1 MKPTA
6 RHQYFLRGIRVSL
19 SGTKQKFNIF
29 NLHQLFNK
37 LIDFLRY
44 YKFKNEQNMKCS
56 VCLHL
61 AILLCFGL
69 TASAQKNDLPG
80 NINNGTFNPSTLLWY
95 SEPAKKWED
104 ALPVGNGRLGAMVFG
119 NNAEERIQLNE
130 ETYWS
135 GGPYST
141 VVKGGYKVLP
151 EIQKLVFEE
160 KYLAAHNLFGRNLMG
175 YPVEQMK
182 YQCLA
187 NLHLFFKNQESI
199 SRYKRWLDLESGI
212 SGVSYMANGITYQ
225 REVFASAPDQVIIVR
240 ITADKP
246 GSISF
251 TANLRGERN
260 QTHSNYATDYFKM
273 DPYGNDGLIL
283 TGKSADYMG
292 VEGKI
297 KYDARIKA
305 VIEGGTIKTD
315 DVNLVIEN
323 ANAVTIY
330 FAAATNFVN
339 YKDVSADQHQRV
351 NDYFKAIENKNY
363 KTILD
368 SAMADYKKYFS
379 RVSLQL
385 PNTANSFLPTPERV
399 KKIQTESDPS
409 MAALSYQFGRYLMI
423 GSSRPGT
430 EPANLQGI
438 WNDNMNPAWDSKY
451 TTNINT
457 QMNYWPVES
466 GNLSECAEPLVRLI
480 KEITDQGTQVA
491 REHYGAK
498 GWVLHQNTDIWR
510 VAAPMDGP
518 TWGTF
523 TVGGAWLCTHLW
535 EHYQYTMDNNF
546 LKETYPLIEGS
557 VQFFMDF
564 LVPHPNGKWL
574 VTNPSTSPENF
585 PDGGGNKPYFDE
597 VTAGFRE
604 GTTICAGSSIDM
616 QILYDLFGYYIEA
629 SKVLGKEGT
638 FIQQVKSAREKLVPP
653 QIGKDGSLQEWAD
666 DWKSLEK
673 NHRHF
678 SHMYGLYPG
687 KVLYEKRTPALMEA
701 CKKVLEE
708 RGDGATG
715 WSRAWKMALWA
726 RLGDGNRANKIYKG
740 YLKEQCTV
748 SLFALCGKAM
758 QVDGSFGVTAAV
770 TEMLMQSHDGF
781 IKLLPAL
788 PDEWR
793 DGEFKGLCA
802 RGGFELDF
810 IWKNKMVKK
819 LSILSKAGTDC
830 NIEFKPGMKLSR
842 NGKKIAFKK
851 LANSIIEFKTIPGVV
866 YQVDYTPDHL

>member
-1 MKPTA
+1 MMYVKLSLPVIFFFT
-6 RHQYFLRGIRVSL
+6 FLTVPAQQPNIAP
-19 SGTKQKFNIF
+19 GTG
-29 NLHQLFNK
+29 
-37 LIDFLRY
+37 
-44 YKFKNEQNMKCS
+44 
-56 VCLHL
+56 
-61 AILLCFGL
+61 A
-69 TASAQKNDLPG
+69 T
-80 NINNGTFNPSTLLWY
+80 TFDPSTLLWY
-95 SEPAKKWED
+95 TEPAKKWEE

-119 NNAEERIQLNE
+119 KNGEERIQLNE

-182 YQCLA
+182 YQCLG
-187 NLHLFFKNQESI
+187 NLHLFFKNQDSVTA
-199 SRYKRWLDLESGI
+199 YKRWLNLEDGI
-212 SGVSYMANGITYQ
+212 SGVTYSANGVTYQ
-225 REVFASAPDQVIIVR
+225 REVFASAPDQVIVVR

-260 QTHSNYATDYFKM
+260 QAHSNYATDYFRM
-273 DPYGNDGLIL
+273 DAYGNDGLAL

-292 VEGKI
+292 VEGKLR
-297 KYDARIKA
+297 YEARIKA
-305 VIEGGTIKTD
+305 VPEGGTVKTAGVD
-315 DVNLVIEN
+315 LMIEN
-323 ANAVTIY
+323 ANAVTLY
-330 FAAATNFVN
+330 FAAATNFIN
-339 YKDVSADQHQRV
+339 YKDVSGNQHQRV
-351 NDYFKAIENKNY
+351 DDYFKGIKD
-363 KTILD
+363 KTYQRI
-368 SAMADYKKYFS
+368 AAAAVADHKKYFS

-385 PNTANSFLPTPERV
+385 PNTTNSFLPTPERV
-399 KKIQTESDPS
+399 KKIQTEADPS

-438 WNDNMNPAWDSKY
+438 WNDNMNPMWDSKY

-457 QMNYWPVES
+457 EMNYWPVES
-466 GNLSECAEPLVRLI
+466 GNLSEFAEPLVRMIREL
-480 KEITDQGTQVA
+480 TDQGTQVA
-491 REHYGAK
+491 KEHYGAR
-498 GWVLHQNTDIWR
+498 GWVFHQNTDIWR

-535 EHYQYTMDNNF
+535 EHYQYTMDKDF
-546 LKETYPLIEGS
+546 LNSTFPLLEGS

-597 VTAGFRE
+597 VTAGFSE

-616 QILYDLFGYYIEA
+616 QILYDLFGYYTEA
-629 SKVLGKEGT
+629 AAILGKNDS
-638 FIQQVKSAREKLVPP
+638 FVQSVRAAREKLVPP
-653 QIGKDGSLQEWAD
+653 QIGRDGSLQEWAD

-687 KVLYEKRTPALMEA
+687 KVLYTKRTPALIDA
-701 CKKVLEE
+701 YKKVLEE
-708 RGDGATG
+708 RGDASTG
-715 WSRAWKMALWA
+715 FSRAWKMALWA
-726 RLGDGNRANKIYKG
+726 RMNDGNRANRIYKG
-740 YLKEQCTV
+740 YLKDQSCT
-748 SLFALCGKAM
+748 SLFALCGRAL
-758 QVDGSFGVTAAV
+758 QVDGSLGVTAAV
-770 TEMLMQSHDGF
+770 TEMLMQSHDGC

-788 PDEWR
+788 PDEWSE
-793 DGEFKGLCA
+793 GVFKGVCA
-802 RGGFELDF
+802 RGAFELDF
-810 IWKNKMVKK
+810 AWKNKTITR
-819 LSILSKAGTDC
+819 LSILSKAGEVCT
-830 NIEFKPGMKLSR
+830 IEWRPGLTISS
-842 NGKKIAFKK
+842 NGKHVVFKK
-851 LANSIIEFKTIPGVV
+851 LSNGLAAFTTVKGAV
-866 YQVDYTPDHL
+866 YQVQ

>member
-1 MKPTA
+1 MK
-6 RHQYFLRGIRVSL
+6 YCKCLFLIIELFLASSLGAQQTGIPA
-19 SGTKQKFNIF
+19 K
-29 NLHQLFNK
+29 
-37 LIDFLRY
+37 
-44 YKFKNEQNMKCS
+44 
-56 VCLHL
+56 
-61 AILLCFGL
+61 
-69 TASAQKNDLPG
+69 
-80 NINNGTFNPSTLLWY
+80 INAKAFNPGSLLWY
-95 SEPAKKWED
+95 SLPAKIWEE

-119 NNAEERIQLNE
+119 KKGEERIQLNE

-141 VVKGGYKVLP
+141 VVKDGYKVLP

-187 NLHLFFKNQESI
+187 NLHLFFKNQDSVTG
-199 SRYKRWLDLESGI
+199 YKRWLDLESGI
-212 SGVSYMANGITYQ
+212 AGVSYLANGITYE
-225 REVFASAPDQVIIVR
+225 RTVFASAPDQVIVVR

-246 GSISF
+246 CSISF

-273 DPYGNDGLIL
+273 DPYGDDGLIL

-305 VIEGGTIKTD
+305 VTDGGTIKTD

-363 KTILD
+363 NTVLD
-368 SAMADYKKYFS
+368 TAVADYKKYFS

-399 KKIQTESDPS
+399 KKIQTEPDPS

-535 EHYQYTMDNNF
+535 EHYQYTMDKNF

-629 SKVLGKEGT
+629 AKVLGKEGA

-687 KVLYEKRTPALMEA
+687 KVLYEKRTPALIEA
-701 CKKVLEE
+701 YKKVLEE

-770 TEMLMQSHDGF
+770 TEMLMQSQDGF

-788 PDEWR
+788 PDEWNE
-793 DGEFKGLCA
+793 GAFKGLCA

-810 IWKNKMVKK
+810 VWKNKTVTQLK
-819 LSILSKAGTDC
+819 IVSKAGERC
-830 NIEFKPGMKLSR
+830 RIEFKPGMKISN
-842 NGKKIAFKK
+842 NGKKVVFNK
-851 LANSIIEFKTIPGVV
+851 LANGLIEFNTVKGAV
-866 YQVDYTPDHL
+866 YLVN

>member
-1 MKPTA
+1 MMKI
-6 RHQYFLRGIRVSL
+6 YKIFSL
-19 SGTKQKFNIF
+19 AFALLTTQILFAQQKDI
-29 NLHQLFNK
+29 
-37 LIDFLRY
+37 
-44 YKFKNEQNMKCS
+44 
-56 VCLHL
+56 
-61 AILLCFGL
+61 
-69 TASAQKNDLPG
+69 PG
-80 NINNGTFNPSTLLWY
+80 MINSQSFNPATLLWHT
-95 SEPAKKWED
+95 SPAKKWDD

-119 NNAEERIQLNE
+119 KNGEERIQLNE

-160 KYLAAHNLFGRNLMG
+160 KYLAAHNLFGRNTMG

-187 NLHLFFKNQESI
+187 NLHLFFKNQDSVTD
-199 SRYKRWLDLESGI
+199 YKRWLDLENGI
-212 SGVSYMANGITYQ
+212 SGVSYTADGISYQ
-225 REVFASAPDQVIIVR
+225 REVFASAIDQMIVVR

-260 QTHSNYATDYFKM
+260 QVHSNYATDYFRM

-292 VEGKI
+292 VEGKMR
-297 KYDARIKA
+297 YEARLKA
-305 VIEGGTIKTD
+305 IPDGGTMKTD
-315 DVNLVIEN
+315 DVNLIIEN
-323 ANAVTIY
+323 ANSVTLY

-351 NDYFKAIENKNY
+351 NNYFKAIENKNY
-363 KTILD
+363 NTIFT
-368 SAMADYKKYFS
+368 AAVADHKKYFT

-385 PNTANSFLPTPERV
+385 SNTPNSFLPTTERV
-399 KKIQTESDPS
+399 KKIQTEPDPS

-438 WNDNMNPAWDSKY
+438 WNDNMNPSWDSKY

-457 QMNYWPVES
+457 EMNYWPVES
-466 GNLSECAEPLVRLI
+466 GNLSECAEPLVRMI
-480 KEITDQGTQVA
+480 KELTDQGTQVA
-491 REHYGAK
+491 REHYGAR
-498 GWVLHQNTDIWR
+498 GWVFHQNTDIWR

-523 TVGGAWLCTHLW
+523 TVGGAWLCTHIW
-535 EHYQYTMDNNF
+535 EHYQYTMDKDF

-557 VQFFMDF
+557 VQFFIDF

-604 GTTICAGSSIDM
+604 GTSICAGSSIDM

-629 SKVLGKEGT
+629 AKVLGKDDALV
-638 FIQQVKSAREKLVPP
+638 QQVKLAREKLVPP

-673 NHRHF
+673 NHRHY

-687 KVLYEKRTPALMEA
+687 KVLYEKRTPALIESY
-701 CKKVLEE
+701 KKVLNE
-708 RGDGATG
+708 RGDASTG

-726 RLGDGNRANKIYKG
+726 RLNDGNRANKIYKG
-740 YLKEQCTV
+740 YLKEQCTA
-748 SLFALCGKAM
+748 SFFALCGRSL

-788 PDEWR
+788 PDEWSE
-793 DGEFKGLCA
+793 GEFKGLVA

-810 IWKNKMVKK
+810 AWKNKMVTQLK
-819 LSILSKAGTDC
+819 ILSKAGEVC
-830 NIEFKPGMKLSR
+830 KIEFKPGMKISS
-842 NGKKIAFKK
+842 NGKPVAFKK
-851 LANSIIEFKTIPGVV
+851 LPDNKIEFKTVKSAV
-866 YQVDYTPDHL
+866 YLIN

>member
-1 MKPTA
+1 MKRNTGLLLLLLA
-6 RHQYFLRGIRVSL
+6 
-19 SGTKQKFNIF
+19 
-29 NLHQLFNK
+29 LF
-37 LIDFLRY
+37 
-44 YKFKNEQNMKCS
+44 
-56 VCLHL
+56 
-61 AILLCFGL
+61 ATGL
-69 TASAQKNDLPG
+69 TAQQLNTVEK
-80 NINNGTFNPSTLLWY
+80 INTAGFDPAVLLWY
-95 SEPAKKWED
+95 NEPATKWDE

-119 NNAEERIQLNE
+119 KNGEERIQLNE

-141 VVKGGYKVLP
+141 VVKGGHQVLP

-160 KYLAAHNLFGRNLMG
+160 KYLAAHNLFGRNTMG

-187 NLHLFFKNQESI
+187 NLHLFFANQDSATN
-199 SRYKRWLDLESGI
+199 YKRWLDLETGI
-212 SGVSYMANGITYQ
+212 SGVSYFSNGITYQ
-225 REVFASAPDQVIIVR
+225 REVFASAPDQVIVVR
-240 ITADKP
+240 MTADKP

-251 TANLRGERN
+251 KANLRGERN

-273 DPYGNDGLIL
+273 DSYGTDGLVL

-292 VEGKI
+292 VEGKMR
-297 KYDARIKA
+297 YEARIKA
-305 VIEGGTIKTD
+305 VPDGGSMRTD
-315 DVNLVIEN
+315 GVDLVIEN
-323 ANAVTIY
+323 ANAVTLY

-339 YKDVSADQHQRV
+339 YKDVRADQHQRV
-351 NDYFKAIENKNY
+351 DYYFKGIENK
-363 KTILD
+363 KQ
-368 SAMADYKKYFS
+368 SAIFENAVADYQQYFN
-379 RVSLQL
+379 RVSLQMS
-385 PNTANSFLPTPERV
+385 NTKNSFLPTPERV

-430 EPANLQGI
+430 QPANLQGI
-438 WNDNMNPAWDSKY
+438 WNDDMNPSWDSKY

-466 GNLSECAEPLVRLI
+466 GNLSECALPLFQMI
-480 KEITDQGTQVA
+480 KELTDQGTQVA
-491 REHYGAK
+491 REHYGAR
-498 GWVLHQNTDIWR
+498 GWVFHQNTDLWR

-535 EHYQYTMDNNF
+535 EHYQYTMDQDF
-546 LKETYPLIEGS
+546 LKDAFPLMEGS

-597 VTAGFRE
+597 VTAGFRP

-616 QILYDLFGYYIEA
+616 QILYDLFGYYMKA
-629 SKVLGKEGT
+629 AQVLGKKDV
-638 FIQQVKSAREKLVPP
+638 FVQQVEEAREKLVPP
-653 QIGKDGSLQEWAD
+653 QIGRDGSLQEWAD
-666 DWKSLEK
+666 DWRSLEK

-701 CKKVLEE
+701 YKKVLEE
-708 RGDGATG
+708 RGDASTG
-715 WSRAWKMALWA
+715 FSRAWKMALWA
-726 RLGDGNRANKIYKG
+726 RLNDGNRANKIYKG
-740 YLKEQCTV
+740 YLKEQSCT
-748 SLFALCGKAM
+748 SMFALCGRSL
-758 QVDGSFGVTAAV
+758 QVDGSFGVSAAV

-788 PDEWR
+788 PDEWSS
-793 DGEFKGLCA
+793 GEFKGLIA
-802 RGGFELDF
+802 RGAFELDF
-810 IWKNKMVKK
+810 AWENKTVTQLK
-819 LSILSKAGTDC
+819 IRSKAGEVC
-830 NIEFKPGMKLSR
+830 RIEFKQGMKISS
-842 NGKKIAFKK
+842 NGKKISFNK
-851 LANSIIEFKTIPGVV
+851 LANGLIEFNTVKGAV
-866 YQVDYTPDHL
+866 YLVN

>member
-1 MKPTA
+1 MN
-6 RHQYFLRGIRVSL
+6 F
-19 SGTKQKFNIF
+19 
-29 NLHQLFNK
+29 
-37 LIDFLRY
+37 
-44 YKFKNEQNMKCS
+44 YKFSISIVLLLS
-56 VCLHL
+56 VF
-61 AILLCFGL
+61 ILQ
-69 TASAQKNDLPG
+69 AQQTNIPV
-80 NINNGTFNPSTLLWY
+80 NINALSFNPATLLWY
-95 SEPAKKWED
+95 AAPAKKWDE

-119 NNAEERIQLNE
+119 KNGEERIQLNE

-151 EIQKLVFEE
+151 EIQKKVFEE

-187 NLHLFFKNQESI
+187 NLHLFFKNQDSVTD
-199 SRYKRWLDLESGI
+199 YKRWLDLENGI
-212 SGVSYMANGITYQ
+212 SGVSYTADGITYQ
-225 REVFASAPDQVIIVR
+225 REVFASAPDQVIVVR

-260 QTHSNYATDYFKM
+260 QVHSNYATDYFKM

-292 VEGKI
+292 VEGKLR
-297 KYDARIKA
+297 YEARIKA
-305 VIEGGTIKTD
+305 VPDGGSMKTD
-315 DVNLVIEN
+315 DVNLIIEN
-323 ANAVTIY
+323 ANSVTLY

-351 NDYFKAIENKNY
+351 TNYFKAVENKNY
-363 KTILD
+363 NTILT
-368 SAMADYKKYFS
+368 AAIADYKKYFD

-385 PNTANSFLPTPERV
+385 PNTKNSFLPTPERV
-399 KKIQTESDPS
+399 KKIQTEPDPS

-457 QMNYWPVES
+457 EMNYWPVES
-466 GNLSECAEPLVRLI
+466 GNLSECAEPLVRMI
-480 KEITDQGTQVA
+480 KELTDQGTQVA
-491 REHYGAK
+491 REHYGAR
-498 GWVLHQNTDIWR
+498 GWVFHQNTDLWR

-523 TVGGAWLCTHLW
+523 TVGGAWLCTHIW
-535 EHYQYTMDNNF
+535 EHYQYTRDNDF

-629 SKVLGKEGT
+629 AKVLGKDDA
-638 FIQQVKSAREKLVPP
+638 FVQQVKTAREKLVPP

-687 KVLYEKRTPALMEA
+687 KVLYEKRTPALIESY
-701 CKKVLEE
+701 KKVLEE
-708 RGDGATG
+708 RGDASTG
-715 WSRAWKMALWA
+715 FSRAWKMALWA
-726 RLGDGNRANKIYKG
+726 RLADGNRANKIYKG
-740 YLKEQCTV
+740 YLKEQCTA
-748 SLFALCGKAM
+748 SLFALCGKSL

-770 TEMLMQSHDGF
+770 TEMLMQSQDGF

-788 PDEWR
+788 PDEWS
-793 DGEFKGLCA
+793 DGEFKGLVA
-802 RGGFELDF
+802 RGAFELDF
-810 IWKNKMVKK
+810 TWKNKT
-819 LSILSKAGTDC
+819 LTQLNLLSKAGELC
-830 NIEFKPGMKLSR
+830 RIELKPGSKISS
-842 NGKKIAFKK
+842 NGKNIGFKK
-851 LANSIIEFKTIPGVV
+851 LPDGIVEFKTEKGAAYLIN
-866 YQVDYTPDHL
+866 

>member
-1 MKPTA
+1 MIKYC
-6 RHQYFLRGIRVSL
+6 RYFLPALLFLFTS
-19 SGTKQKFNIF
+19 
-29 NLHQLFNK
+29 NLYAQEK
-37 LIDFLRY
+37 DIQALI
-44 YKFKNEQNMKCS
+44 NSQN
-56 VCLHL
+56 
-61 AILLCFGL
+61 
-69 TASAQKNDLPG
+69 
-80 NINNGTFNPSTLLWY
+80 FNPSTLLWY
-95 SEPAKKWED
+95 NSPAKKWDE

-119 NNAEERIQLNE
+119 KNGEERIQLNE

-141 VVKGGYKVLP
+141 VVKGGAKVLP
-151 EIQKLVFEE
+151 EIQKKVFEE

-187 NLHLFFKNQESI
+187 NLHLFFKNQDSI
-199 SRYKRWLDLESGI
+199 TNYKRWLDMETGI
-212 SGVSYMANGITYQ
+212 SGVSFTADGITYQ
-225 REVFASAPDQVIIVR
+225 REVLSSAPDQVIVVR
-240 ITADKP
+240 LTADKP

-260 QTHSNYATDYFKM
+260 QVHSNYATDYFKM

-283 TGKSADYMG
+283 AGKSADYMG
-292 VEGKI
+292 IEGKLR
-297 KYDARIKA
+297 YEARIKA
-305 VIEGGTIKTD
+305 IPEGGTMKTD
-315 DVNLVIEN
+315 DVNLIIEN
-323 ANAVTIY
+323 ANSVTLY

-339 YKDVSADQHQRV
+339 YKDVSADQHKRV
-351 NDYFKAIENKNY
+351 TNYFKAIENKNY
-363 KTILD
+363 NTILT
-368 SAMADYKKYFS
+368 SAIADHKKYFD

-385 PNTANSFLPTPERV
+385 SNTANSFLPTPERV
-399 KKIQTESDPS
+399 KKIQTEPDPS

-430 EPANLQGI
+430 QPANLQGI
-438 WNDNMNPAWDSKY
+438 WNDNMNPSWDSKY

-466 GNLSECAEPLVRLI
+466 GNLSECAEPLVKMI
-480 KEITDQGTQVA
+480 KELTDQGTQVA
-491 REHYGAK
+491 KEHYGAR
-498 GWVLHQNTDIWR
+498 GWVFHQNTDIWR

-523 TVGGAWLCTHLW
+523 TVGGAWLCTHIW
-535 EHYQYTMDNNF
+535 EHYEYTRDKNF
-546 LKETYPLIEGS
+546 LKETYPVIEGS

-629 SKVLGKEGT
+629 AKVLGKEDV
-638 FIQQVKSAREKLVPP
+638 FVQQVKAAREKLVPP

-687 KVLYEKRTPALMEA
+687 KVLYEKRTPALIDSY
-701 CKKVLEE
+701 KKVLEE
-708 RGDGATG
+708 RGDASTG
-715 WSRAWKMALWA
+715 FSRAWKMALWA
-726 RLGDGNRANKIYKG
+726 RLKDGNRANKIYKG
-740 YLKEQCTV
+740 YLKEQSCT
-748 SLFALCGKAM
+748 SMFALCGRSL

-770 TEMLMQSHDGF
+770 TEMLMQSQDGF

-788 PDEWR
+788 PDEWS
-793 DGEFKGLCA
+793 DGAFKGLVA
-802 RGGFELDF
+802 RGAFELDF
-810 IWKNKMVKK
+810 AWKNKMITQLK
-819 LSILSKAGTDC
+819 ILSKAGELC
-830 NIEFKPGMKLSR
+830 RIELKQDMKISS
-842 NGKKIAFKK
+842 NGKNVSFKK
-851 LANSIIEFKTIPGVV
+851 LPDSIVEFKTEKDAV
-866 YQVDYTPDHL
+866 YLIN

>member
-1 MKPTA
+1 MNFCKYA
-6 RHQYFLRGIRVSL
+6 FGVIFL
-19 SGTKQKFNIF
+19 FF
-29 NLHQLFNK
+29 
-37 LIDFLRY
+37 
-44 YKFKNEQNMKCS
+44 
-56 VCLHL
+56 
-61 AILLCFGL
+61 
-69 TASAQKNDLPG
+69 TASINAQPVEIANSIDKHN
-80 NINNGTFNPSTLLWY
+80 FNPGTLLWY
-95 SEPAKKWED
+95 ETPAKKWDE

-119 NNAEERIQLNE
+119 KNGEERIQLNE

-151 EIQKLVFEE
+151 QIQKMVFEE

-187 NLHLFFKNQESI
+187 NLHLFFNNQDSI
-199 SRYKRWLDLESGI
+199 TNYKRWLDLETGI
-212 SGVSYMANGITYQ
+212 AGVSYTANGIIYT
-225 REVFASAPDQVIIVR
+225 REVFASAPHQVIVVR

-273 DPYGNDGLIL
+273 DAYGNDGLIL

-297 KYDARIKA
+297 KYEARIKA
-305 VIEGGTIKTD
+305 LPEGGTMKTN
-315 DVNLVIEN
+315 DVNLIIEK
-323 ANAVTIY
+323 ANSVTLY

-339 YKDVSADQHQRV
+339 YKDVSANQHQRV
-351 NDYFKAIENKNY
+351 TDYFNTIESKNFA
-363 KTILD
+363 TIFT
-368 SAMADYKKYFS
+368 AAAVDYKKYFS
-379 RVSLQL
+379 RVVLQL
-385 PNTANSFLPTPERV
+385 QNTNNSFLPTTERI
-399 KKIQTESDPS
+399 KKIQTEPDPS

-423 GSSRPGT
+423 ASSRQGT
-430 EPANLQGI
+430 QPANLQGI

-466 GNLSECAEPLVRLI
+466 GNLSECAEPLVQLI

-491 REHYGAK
+491 REHYGAN

-535 EHYQYTMDNNF
+535 EHYQYTMDKNF
-546 LKETYPLIEGS
+546 LKETYPLMEGS
-557 VQFFMDF
+557 VQFFMNF
-564 LVPHPNGKWL
+564 LVLHPNGKWL

-597 VTAGFRE
+597 VTGGFRE

-629 SKVLGKEGT
+629 AKILEKDDL
-638 FIQQVKSAREKLVPP
+638 FIQQVKTAREKLVPP
-653 QIGKDGSLQEWAD
+653 QIGKDGALQEWAD

-687 KVLYEKRTPALMEA
+687 KVLYQKRTPALIEA
-701 CKKVLEE
+701 YKKVLEE
-708 RGDGATG
+708 RGDGAAG

-740 YLKEQCTV
+740 YLKEQCCN
-748 SLFALCGKAM
+748 SLFALCGRSM

-770 TEMLMQSHDGF
+770 TEMLMQSQDGF

-788 PDEWR
+788 PNEWS

-810 IWKNKMVKK
+810 VWKNNLIKK
-819 LSILSKAGTDC
+819 LTILSKAGADC
-830 NIEFKPGMKLSR
+830 KIEFKSGMKLSS

-851 LANSIIEFKTIPGVV
+851 LPDGIVEFKTITGVV
-866 YQVDYTPDHL
+866 YQVNYVD

>member
-1 MKPTA
+1 MPIVRAQEMPIPEK
-6 RHQYFLRGIRVSL
+6 IN
-19 SGTKQKFNIF
+19 TKSFN
-29 NLHQLFNK
+29 
-37 LIDFLRY
+37 
-44 YKFKNEQNMKCS
+44 
-56 VCLHL
+56 
-61 AILLCFGL
+61 
-69 TASAQKNDLPG
+69 T
-80 NINNGTFNPSTLLWY
+80 STLLWY
-95 SEPAKKWED
+95 AAPAQKWEE

-119 NNAEERIQLNE
+119 KNGEERIQLNE

-160 KYLAAHNLFGRNLMG
+160 KYLAAHNLFGRNVMG

-187 NLHLFFKNQESI
+187 NLHLFFKNTDSI
-199 SRYKRWLDLESGI
+199 SNYKRWLDLETGI
-212 SGVSYMANGITYQ
+212 SGVSYNSNGINYQ
-225 REVFASAPDQVIIVR
+225 REVLASSPDQVIVVR

-273 DPYGNDGLIL
+273 DPYGNDGLVL

-292 VEGKI
+292 VEGKM
-297 KYDARIKA
+297 KYEARIKA
-305 VIEGGTIKTD
+305 VTEGGTVKTAGVD
-315 DVNLVIEN
+315 LIIEN
-323 ANAVTIY
+323 ATAVTLY

-339 YKDVSADQHQRV
+339 YKDVSANPHQRV
-351 NDYFKAIENKNY
+351 DDYFNGIAQKNY
-363 KTILD
+363 SLILA
-368 SAMADYKKYFS
+368 SAIADHKKYFD
-379 RVSLQL
+379 RVKLQL
-385 PNTANSFLPTPERV
+385 KETENSYLPTTERL
-399 KKIQTESDPS
+399 KKIQSESDPS

-430 EPANLQGI
+430 QPANLQGI
-438 WNDNMNPAWDSKY
+438 WNDNMNPSWDSKY

-457 QMNYWPVES
+457 EMNYWPVES
-466 GNLSECAEPLVRLI
+466 GNLSECAEPLFKMI
-480 KEITDQGTQVA
+480 KEITDQGTEVA
-491 REHYGAK
+491 KEHYGAR

-535 EHYQYTMDNNF
+535 EHYQYTMDKDF
-546 LKETYPLIEGS
+546 LKETFPLMEGS

-629 SKVLGKEGT
+629 AKILGKDDA
-638 FIQQVKSAREKLVPP
+638 FIQQVKTAREKLVPP

-687 KVLYEKRTPALMEA
+687 NVLYQKRTPALIEA
-701 CKKVLEE
+701 YKKVLEE
-708 RGDGATG
+708 RGDASTG
-715 WSRAWKMALWA
+715 FSRAWKMALWA
-726 RLGDGNRANKIYKG
+726 RLGDGNRSNKIYRG
-740 YLKEQCTV
+740 YLKEQSCT
-748 SLFALCGKAM
+748 SLFALCGRSL
-758 QVDGSFGVTAAV
+758 QVDGSFGVTAAI

-788 PDEWR
+788 PDEWS
-793 DGEFKGLCA
+793 DGEIKGVCA
-802 RGGFELDF
+802 RGAFELDF
-810 IWKNKMVKK
+810 AWKNKTVTR
-819 LSILSKAGTDC
+819 LTILSKEGSLC
-830 NIEFKPGMKLSR
+830 RIEYKTGLKIMR
-842 NGKKIAFKK
+842 DEKKVSYKK
-851 LANSIIEFKTIPGVV
+851 LPNGLAEFQTGKGMV
-866 YQVDYTPDHL
+866 YQVY

>member
-1 MKPTA
+1 MKRNFFKLHRLPAKRKTI
-6 RHQYFLRGIRVSL
+6 RRYLFLLIILLSL
-19 SGTKQKFNIF
+19 SIIGWTQQRI
-29 NLHQLFNK
+29 
-37 LIDFLRY
+37 IP
-44 YKFKNEQNMKCS
+44 NEIGAK
-56 VCLHL
+56 
-61 AILLCFGL
+61 
-69 TASAQKNDLPG
+69 
-80 NINNGTFNPSTLLWY
+80 TFDPSTLLWY
-95 SEPAKKWED
+95 DTPAKKWEE

-119 NNAEERIQLNE
+119 KNKEERIQLNE

-160 KYLAAHNLFGRNLMG
+160 KYLEAHNLFGRNLMG

-187 NLHLFFKNQESI
+187 NLHLFFKDQDSI
-199 SRYKRWLDLESGI
+199 TNYKRWLDLETGI
-212 SGVSYMANGITYQ
+212 SGVSYNSNGITYQ
-225 REVFASAPDQVIIVR
+225 REIFVSAPDQVIAVR

-260 QTHSNYATDYFKM
+260 QTHSNYATDYFRM

-283 TGKSADYMG
+283 AGKSADYMG
-292 VEGKI
+292 VEGKM
-297 KYDARIKA
+297 KYEARIKA
-305 VIEGGTIKTD
+305 IPEGGTIKTYGVD
-315 DVNLVIEN
+315 LIIEN
-323 ANAVTIY
+323 ATSVTLY

-351 NDYFKAIENKNY
+351 DDYLKAIENKNY
-363 KTILD
+363 QTILE
-368 SAMADYKKYFS
+368 SAVADHKKYFD

-385 PNTANSFLPTPERV
+385 PNTQNSFLPTTERV
-399 KKIQTESDPS
+399 KKIQSEPDPS

-438 WNDNMNPAWDSKY
+438 WNDNMNPSWDSKY

-457 QMNYWPVES
+457 EMNYWPVES
-466 GNLSECAEPLVRLI
+466 GNLSECAEPLVRMI
-480 KEITDQGTQVA
+480 KELTDQGSQVA
-491 REHYGAK
+491 KEHYGAR
-498 GWVLHQNTDIWR
+498 GWVFHQNTDIWR

-535 EHYQYTMDNNF
+535 EHYQYTMDKDF

-557 VQFFMDF
+557 VQFFIDF

-616 QILYDLFGYYIEA
+616 QILYDLFGYFIEA
-629 SKVLGKEGT
+629 SKVLGKEDS
-638 FIQQVKSAREKLVPP
+638 FVQQVKTAREKLVPP

-687 KVLYEKRTPALMEA
+687 KVLFEKRTPALIEA
-701 CKKVLEE
+701 YKKVLEE
-708 RGDGATG
+708 RGDASTG
-715 WSRAWKMALWA
+715 FSRAWKMALWA
-726 RLGDGNRANKIYKG
+726 RLNDGNRANKIYKG
-740 YLKEQCTV
+740 YLKDQSCT
-748 SLFALCGKAM
+748 SLFALCGRAL
-758 QVDGSFGVTAAV
+758 QVDGNFGVTAAV

-788 PDEWR
+788 PDEWSE
-793 DGEFKGLCA
+793 GEFKGVCA
-802 RGGFELDF
+802 RGAFELNFD
-810 IWKNKMVKK
+810 WENKIITKFT
-819 LSILSKAGTDC
+819 ILSKEGSVC
-830 NIEFKPGMKLSR
+830 RIEYKPGLKIIS
-842 NGKKIAFKK
+842 NGKKVIFKK
-851 LANSIIEFKTIPGVV
+851 LANGQAEFQTLKQTV
-866 YQVDYTPDHL
+866 YQVY